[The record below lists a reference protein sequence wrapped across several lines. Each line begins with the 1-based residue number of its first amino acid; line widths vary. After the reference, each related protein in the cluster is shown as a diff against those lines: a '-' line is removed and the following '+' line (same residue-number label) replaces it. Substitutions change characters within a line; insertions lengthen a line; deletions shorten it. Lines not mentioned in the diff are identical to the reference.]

1 MTENGAS
8 ANGSR
13 AAKYRMAIDIGGTF
27 TDLAL
32 HDAENGALTVAKT
45 LSTPA
50 DPSQG
55 ALEGVEIIL
64 ERAGIPL
71 SEVDQITHATTHGAN
86 IIIEGKGARAALL
99 TTDGFGDLLIIQR
112 QLRYSPYD
120 LALDRHLPLIP
131 RSMVYEVPER
141 VRHDGEVHRS
151 LDETAVAEI
160 AEMLVDQE
168 VESAAICLLHS
179 YANPKH
185 ERRVAEILR
194 ELAPD
199 VALSLSS
206 EVAPLIREYERA
218 STTVA
223 DAYIRPAFQQY
234 LANLQDALLGR
245 GFQGQL
251 FIMQANGGIASVEL
265 TMEAPI
271 RAVES
276 GPAGAVAMASALS
289 RTQELGDALAF
300 DMGGTTA
307 KAGLISGGAPGLVDN
322 FEVDRSLLRMGTG
335 LPLRI
340 PSVDIIEIGAGG
352 GSIAHDELGIIEV
365 GPESAGAN
373 PGPASYG
380 LGGTRPTVTDA
391 NLILGY
397 LNPEFFNGGALDL
410 HPDKARRSVQEEVA
424 WPLKLEMED
433 AAWGV
438 HEAVTSNMEHAI
450 RATSIDRGHDPRTL
464 TLIASGG
471 AAPLHALRIARD
483 LGMKQVLIPAFAGV
497 MSALGLLDTDPRFDL
512 AVSVVVELSDQVASE
527 FETRFAELESQALA
541 RLQATGLD
549 GTYSLM
555 RRIDACYRGQGH
567 TIEVNLPSEVS
578 MVDAVKEA
586 RTRFVARYAELY
598 GASDRE
604 DVIEVT
610 ALRVTAVTETPSI
623 VFPTREETEGARPA
637 ERQAYFPEAGGFTTA
652 SVYRR
657 SELSPGQVVDGPAII
672 EDAESTIVVPP
683 GDRVTTDRSHH
694 MLAEIGSLATTSS
707 VHD

>member
-1 MTENGAS
+1 MSAS
-8 ANGSR
+8 PTVSTATR
-13 AAKYRMAIDIGGTF
+13 FRMAIDIGGTF

-32 HDAENGALTVAKT
+32 HDAESGGLTVAKT
-45 LSTPA
+45 LSTPS
-50 DPSQG
+50 DPSEG

-64 ERAGIPL
+64 ERAGISL
-71 SEVDQITHATTHGAN
+71 SDVGHITHATTHGAN

-99 TTDGFGDLLIIQR
+99 TTEGFGDVLLIQR

-120 LALDRHLPLIP
+120 LALDRHAPLIS
-131 RSMVYEVPER
+131 RSLVFEVPER
-141 VRHDGEVHRS
+141 LRYDGQVHRP
-151 LDETAVAEI
+151 LDEASVGEI
-160 AEMLVDQE
+160 AKTMVDKG
-168 VESAAICLLHS
+168 VESVAVSLLHS
-179 YANPKH
+179 YANPAH
-185 ERRVAEILR
+185 EQRIGEILA
-194 ELAPD
+194 EVAPD
-199 VALSLSS
+199 LPFSLSS

-223 DAYIRPAFQQY
+223 DAYIRPAFQRY
-234 LANLQDALLGR
+234 LTNLQGALVGR
-245 GFQGQL
+245 GFEGQL

-276 GPAGAVAMASALS
+276 GPAGAVAMATALS
-289 RTQELGDALAF
+289 RDQDLGDALAF

-307 KAGLISGGAPGLVDN
+307 KAGLIAQGAPGLVDS

-380 LGGTRPTVTDA
+380 LGGEQPTVTDA

-397 LNPEFFNGGALDL
+397 LNPGFFNGGAFDL
-410 HPDKARRSVQEEVA
+410 HPDRARQSVEEVVA
-424 WPLKLEMED
+424 WPLSLKLEE

-438 HEAVTSNMEHAI
+438 HEAVTANMEHAI

-464 TLIASGG
+464 TLVASGG

-483 LGMKQVLIPAFAGV
+483 LGMERVLVPAFAGV

-512 AVSVVVELSDQVASE
+512 AVSVVVELTDEVAAE
-527 FETRFAELESQALA
+527 FDTRFAALEDQALA
-541 RLQATGLD
+541 RLKATGLD
-549 GTYSLM
+549 GTYSLE

-567 TIEVNLPSEVS
+567 TIEVDLPRDVS
-578 MVDAVKEA
+578 MADAVVEA
-586 RTRFVARYAELY
+586 RRRFIERYAELY
-598 GASDRE
+598 GPSNRE
-604 DVIEVT
+604 EAIEVT
-610 ALRVTAVTETPSI
+610 ALRVTAVTETPPI
-623 VFPTREETEGARPA
+623 VFPTKEEVDEAPPEKRE
-637 ERQAYFPEAGGFTTA
+637 AYFPEAGGYTSTA
-652 SVYRR
+652 VYRR
-657 SELSPGQVVDGPAII
+657 TELSPGQQVLGPAII
-672 EDAESTIVVPP
+672 EDAESTLVVPP
-683 GDRVTTDRSHH
+683 GDRVTADRHH
-694 MLAEIGSLATTSS
+694 HLLAEVGAPATSPS
-707 VHD
+707 DDD

>member
-1 MTENGAS
+1 
-8 ANGSR
+8 
-13 AAKYRMAIDIGGTF
+13 MAIDIGGTF

-32 HDAENGALTVAKT
+32 HDGESGALTVAKT
-45 LSTPA
+45 LSTPS

-55 ALEGVEIIL
+55 ALEGIEIIL
-64 ERAGIPL
+64 ERAGLSL
-71 SEVDQITHATTHGAN
+71 SEVGQITHATTHGAN

-99 TTDGFGDLLIIQR
+99 TTEGFGDLLVIQR

-120 LALDRHLPLIP
+120 LALDRHPPLIP
-131 RSMVYEVPER
+131 RSMVFEVPER
-141 VRHDGEVHRS
+141 LRHDGEVHRP
-151 LDETAVAEI
+151 LDEEKVREI
-160 AEMLVDQE
+160 AQVIRGEG
-168 VESAAICLLHS
+168 VESVAICLLHS
-179 YANPKH
+179 YANPEH
-185 ERRVAEILR
+185 EQRVAQILR
-194 ELAPD
+194 ELVPGLP
-199 VALSLSS
+199 LSLSC

-223 DAYIRPAFQQY
+223 DAYLRPAFQQY
-234 LANLQDALLGR
+234 LNNLQGALVGR
-245 GFQGQL
+245 GFAGQL

-276 GPAGAVAMASALS
+276 GPAGAVAMATALS
-289 RTQELGDALAF
+289 RDHGLGDALAF

-307 KAGLISGGAPGLVDN
+307 KAGLISQGAPGLVDN

-335 LPLRI
+335 LPLRV

-380 LGGTRPTVTDA
+380 LGGERPTVTDA

-397 LNPEFFNGGALDL
+397 LNPEFFNGGAFDL
-410 HPDKARRSVQEEVA
+410 HPENARRAVQDEVA
-424 WPLKLEMED
+424 SPLRLELEE

-450 RATSIDRGHDPRTL
+450 RATSIDRGSDPRTL
-464 TLIASGG
+464 TLVASGG

-483 LGMKQVLIPAFAGV
+483 LGMKRVLIPAFAGV

-512 AVSVVVELSDQVASE
+512 AVSVVVELTDEVASE
-527 FETRFAELESQALA
+527 FESRFAGLEAQAVK
-541 RLQATGLD
+541 RLQVTGLD
-549 GTYSLM
+549 GDYSLE

-567 TIEVNLPSEVS
+567 TIEVDLPSELS
-578 MVDAVKEA
+578 MADAVTEA
-586 RTRFVARYAELY
+586 RRRFIARYADLY

-604 DVIEVT
+604 DEIEVT
-610 ALRVTAVTETPSI
+610 ALRVTAVTETPPI
-623 VFPTREETEGARPA
+623 VFPKRETVNGSPPE
-637 ERQAYFPEAGGFTTA
+637 ERQAYFPESGGFTTTE
-652 SVYRR
+652 VHRR
-657 SELSPGQVVDGPAII
+657 SDLSPGQVIEGPAII

-683 GDRVTTDRSHH
+683 GDRVTTDHSNH
-694 MLAEIGSLATTSS
+694 MLAEVGAAKASS
-707 VHD
+707 SHA